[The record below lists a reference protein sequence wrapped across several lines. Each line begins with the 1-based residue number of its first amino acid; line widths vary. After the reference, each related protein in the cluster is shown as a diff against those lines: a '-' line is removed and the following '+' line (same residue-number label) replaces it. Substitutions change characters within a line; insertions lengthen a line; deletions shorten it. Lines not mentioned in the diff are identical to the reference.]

1 MAEAMFRWRALLS
14 GAPLSVQSAGFA
26 TEGVS
31 PPEPTIA
38 AMRRMGIDVSAHR
51 SQLVTEGMLLRSDLV
66 VGMTRS
72 HVWEAALIHPEIVPH
87 AFVIGELARL
97 NEEIGG
103 RVVGEPLEH
112 WLERLH
118 DRRNQGRRGPRAGD
132 EIPDPYGRRKGVHRK
147 VALRLEEI
155 VFQLGDCA
163 FEPLYEFSR
172 SRWCEGRL
180 IWHPGMD
187 GPAAPGTIIDS

>member
-1 MAEAMFRWRALLS
+1 MAEAMFRRRAILS
-14 GAPLSVQSAGFA
+14 GAPLSVESAGFA
-26 TEGVS
+26 TDGVC

-51 SQLVTEGMLLRSDLV
+51 SRLLTEEMLVESDLV
-66 VGMTRS
+66 LGMTRS
-72 HVWEAALIHPEIVPH
+72 HVWEAALLHPEIVPR

-97 NEEIGG
+97 NGDIGG
-103 RVVGEPLEH
+103 RDVGEPLDH

-132 EIPDPYGRRKGVHRK
+132 EIPDPYGRRRGVHQKIAR
-147 VALRLEEI
+147 RLQEL

-163 FEPLYEFSR
+163 FEPLYELSET
-172 SRWCEGRL
+172 SWQEGRL
-180 IWHPGMD
+180 IWRPGQD
-187 GPAAPGTIIDS
+187 GGYV